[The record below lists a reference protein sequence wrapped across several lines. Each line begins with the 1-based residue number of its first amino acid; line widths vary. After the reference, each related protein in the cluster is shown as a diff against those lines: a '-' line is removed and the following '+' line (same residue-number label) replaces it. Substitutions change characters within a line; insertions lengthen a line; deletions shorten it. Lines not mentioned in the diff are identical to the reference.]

1 MRNKVYLALVH
12 APVYNRRHEVVATSV
27 TNFDIHDISRTSKT
41 YDIKNYYIVTP
52 VDAQIE
58 LTKRIMGYWQD
69 GIGKE
74 YNQNRGEAFERT
86 LVVNSI
92 EDAVKEI
99 EEKEGKRPKIVTTS
113 AKIYSNSISYRAL
126 SEKIFEDD
134 ETYLLL
140 FGTGWGLIEEVMEMS
155 DYILEPIRGKA
166 VYNHLSVRAAVAIIL
181 DRLFGER

>member
-1 MRNKVYLALVH
+1 MH
-12 APVYNRRHEVVATSV
+12 
-27 TNFDIHDISRTSKT
+27 I
-41 YDIKNYYIVTP
+41 
-52 VDAQIE
+52 
-58 LTKRIMGYWQD
+58 RICRLD
-69 GIGKE
+69 T
-74 YNQNRGEAFERT
+74 AFERT

-113 AKIYSNSISYRAL
+113 AKICSNSISYRAL

-166 VYNHLSVRAAVAIIL
+166 VYNHPSVRAAVAIIL